1 MPKSLIREI
10 TKVKNIEE
18 KMPINNEKKTYYIK
32 EKKKCKKKC
41 TVENVLFLITNII
54 FEGIKCP
61 SKL

>member
-32 EKKKCKKKC
+32 EKKMQKKVYSGKC
-41 TVENVLFLITNII
+41 TVFEN
-54 FEGIKCP
+54 
-61 SKL
+61 